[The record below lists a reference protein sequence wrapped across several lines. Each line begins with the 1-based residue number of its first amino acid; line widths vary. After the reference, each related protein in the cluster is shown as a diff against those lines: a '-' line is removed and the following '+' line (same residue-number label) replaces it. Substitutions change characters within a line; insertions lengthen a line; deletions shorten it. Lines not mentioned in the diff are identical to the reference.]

1 MDTVGLLAVNRYD
14 AGMAMLEER
23 GRFMG
28 AIPIGRL
35 LALLLH
41 KEHVHDT
48 VRRGGLVAFH
58 PAPPETEGSGQ
69 IVHVCVPWLLSGL
82 AGGFLAGGSASLF
95 EAPLKDTIHPGFLS
109 AASRVYGRR
118 RRDSNRNDLPP
129 CVGLGKVPLGT
140 HLLREGTVGL
150 LIGGLGAVHGSLA
163 ARLGR
168 DEIGRLHTCGRLA
181 LTAMIATFV
190 ACL

>member
-1 MDTVGLLAVNRYD
+1 LIVRAGDNAETVALLAVERHD
-14 AGMAMLEER
+14 AGMAVLDEP

-35 LALLLH
+35 LALLH
-41 KEHVHDT
+41 KEHVDDT
-48 VRRGGLVAFH
+48 LRRGGLVAFH

-69 IVHVCVPWLLSGL
+69 IVQVCVPWLLSGL
-82 AGGFLAGGSASLF
+82 AGGFLAGAIASLF

-140 HLLREGTVGL
+140 QLLRE
-150 LIGGLGAVHGSLA
+150 
-163 ARLGR
+163 
-168 DEIGRLHTCGRLA
+168 
-181 LTAMIATFV
+181 
-190 ACL
+190 